1 MSANAV
7 GSPSM
12 VKVAIAP
19 ATWDTLDG
27 ALFDEGSGITELDK
41 MLKHIGEGNLTNS
54 THMTD
59 ESESPDAHSALLTVT
74 KTGVAPFVVGI
85 WGGVDVIRDP
95 YSDASPRSRRLPGR
109 RSAKRPV

>member
-41 MLKHIGEGNLTNS
+41 MLKHIGEGNLTIS

-74 KTGVAPFVVGI
+74 KNGVEPFVVGI
-85 WGGVDVIRDP
+85 WGGVDVKI
-95 YSDASPRSRRLPGR
+95 GR
-109 RSAKRPV
+109 GSVWEKGGQYGEREGGDGK